1 MSYYATFEPT
11 QEAMDKVKEKDP
23 LHHYLSTDP
32 NTFLQE
38 AKFSLLQLSMKN
50 PENASV
56 KTALFQIKM
65 YVDAI
70 KRIAIHDCI
79 EHAMNQFKEDN
90 ELWYSGWDKSRRY
103 CDYEESSV
111 TESAI
116 EDLMMMTFLIDTK
129 DYFNHDEQD
138 AFYDKYNRV
147 REIMDDYYESIYD
160 WYKFEIMEQLV
171 DYRTGED
178 VGDNWWKKE
187 EQQSKVE
194 SKSEET
200 NG

>member
-23 LHHYLSTDP
+23 LSHYYSADP
-32 NTFLQE
+32 QTFLQE
-38 AKFSLLQLSMKN
+38 SKFSLLQLAMKN

-65 YVDAI
+65 YIDII
-70 KRIAIHDCI
+70 KKIAIHDCI
-79 EHAMNQFKEDN
+79 EHAMDQFKKEN
-90 ELWYSGWDKSRRY
+90 ELLYSGWDKARRY
-103 CDYEESSV
+103 CDYEESAA
-111 TESAI
+111 TEHAI
-116 EDLMMMTFLIDTK
+116 EELMMMTFLIDTK
-129 DYFNHDEQD
+129 DYFNRDEQD

-178 VGDNWWKKE
+178 IGEGTWWKKE
-187 EQQSKVE
+187 E
-194 SKSEET
+194 ET
-200 NG
+200 VVQETSND

>member
-23 LHHYLSTDP
+23 LQHYLSTEPD
-32 NTFLQE
+32 TFLQE
-38 AKFSLLQLSMKN
+38 AKFSLLNLAMKN
-50 PENASV
+50 PDNASV
-56 KTALFQIKM
+56 KNALFQIKM
-65 YVDAI
+65 WVGII
-70 KRIAIHDCI
+70 KNIAIHNCI
-79 EHAMNQFKEDN
+79 TNALSQFKSDN
-90 ELWYSGWDKSRRY
+90 ELWYCGWDKARRY
-103 CDYEESSV
+103 CDYEEPSV
-111 TESAI
+111 TEHVI

-160 WYKFEIMEQLV
+160 WYIFEIMEQLV

-178 VGDNWWKKE
+178 TGDNWWKKE
-187 EQQSKVE
+187 EPK
-194 SKSEET
+194 EEIT
-200 NG
+200 EHGDQ